1 MIKVK
6 HSMSPERNIMI
17 FFCYRNKF
25 MSRSPSC
32 QTLEIQNFTVVC
44 FLYIGYQDT
53 IQLSPA
59 VAHITSTPSTKITTA
74 TNPIGADKIDSN
86 CLPVSCTVDEQRIMH
101 VSGKIAFSSEVIIVS
116 SGHS

>member
-1 MIKVK
+1 MSDARNPEF
-6 HSMSPERNIMI
+6 HSS
-17 FFCYRNKF
+17 
-25 MSRSPSC
+25 
-32 QTLEIQNFTVVC
+32 VC

-74 TNPIGADKIDSN
+74 TNPIGTDKIDSN

-116 SGHS
+116 SGHSQRATKVVGFGKKFSENNT